1 MLAIVPHTSSI
12 ADARPAVDAVL
23 RIGAARNLAD
33 PYRMGL
39 LLFPSDPFSIC
50 DRPLANIRF
59 VVAERIRVMVG
70 LGRSAHHAYDANIL
84 LALQQAALALEDDRA
99 WAVAMK
105 RWR

>member
-1 MLAIVPHTSSI
+1 MLAISPHTSSI
-12 ADARPAVDAVL
+12 TDARPTVDAVL

-33 PYRMGL
+33 PFYMGL

-50 DRPLANIRF
+50 DRPLENIRF

-70 LGRSAHHAYDANIL
+70 LGRAGHHAYDANTMI
-84 LALQQAALALEDDRA
+84 ALRQAELALEDDRA
-99 WAVAMK
+99 WAKAME